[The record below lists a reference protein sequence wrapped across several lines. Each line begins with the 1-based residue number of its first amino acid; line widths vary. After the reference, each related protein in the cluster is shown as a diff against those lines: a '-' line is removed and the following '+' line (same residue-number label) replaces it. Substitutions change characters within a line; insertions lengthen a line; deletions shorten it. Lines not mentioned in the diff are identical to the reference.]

1 MAECRN
7 CGAQLAAEASFCGSC
22 GTSTLSTSDMKCPQC
37 GNDNPADARFCEGC
51 GASLSAPAVSGFG
64 VGTAE
69 LPMVS
74 FIEAIK
80 LGFNNYVTFSG
91 RATRAGFWWFY
102 LFATIGFYGLFLI
115 SSMLALVSG
124 SIAIVWIGYVAW
136 ILIFSI
142 PEFALSVRRLH
153 DTGRSGW
160 RWLLAMVPFGFI
172 FLIVWWCQKGNAG
185 PNKYGPDPRQPT
197 SQ

>member
-1 MAECRN
+1 
-7 CGAQLAAEASFCGSC
+7 
-22 GTSTLSTSDMKCPQC
+22 MKCTSC
-37 GNDNPADARFCEGC
+37 GNDNAANAQFCGGC
-51 GASLSAPAVSGFG
+51 GAPLNAPTVSGIG

-91 RATRAGFWWFY
+91 RATRAEFWWFY
-102 LFATIGFYGLFLI
+102 LIASIGSYGLLFI
-115 SSMLALVSG
+115 FGILATVSG
-124 SIAIVWIGYVAW
+124 SVAIVGIGYVAG

-142 PEFALSVRRLH
+142 PQLALSSRRLH

-160 RWLLAMVPFGFI
+160 RCLLFMVPFGGI
-172 FLIVWWCQKGNAG
+172 FVLVWWCQKGNAG
-185 PNKYGPDPRQPT
+185 PNKYGPDPRQAT